1 MIRLVTVNISA
12 PDNRPK
18 VRLDRA
24 PLSGIVMGTAIVY
37 DANNVTVWHDSVR
50 IEWEQGAAYAVFD
63 EPVAG
68 TVTLSYLVE

>member
-1 MIRLVTVNISA
+1 VIQLVTVNISV
-12 PDNRPK
+12 PDNRAK
-18 VRLDRA
+18 LRLDRV

-50 IEWEQGAAYAVFD
+50 IEWEQGTAYAVFD
-63 EPVAG
+63 EPVTG